1 MPANPSSRV
10 RDVIDLHSHILAG
23 LDDGPREWEESL
35 ELARRAVS
43 MGVTAMAATPHVRED
58 YPTTADAM
66 ESGVAELRARLE
78 ESDISLRVLPG
89 GEVAVEELD
98 RRSPDELRRFGL
110 GGNPAYLLVE
120 TPYFGLPLD
129 FENRLFRLRALG
141 ITPVLA
147 HPERNSDLGDDR
159 ALLGRIVFA
168 GALLQV
174 TADSL
179 AGGAGRRA
187 KDTAHGLVDSGL
199 AQCVASDSHGPQL
212 ERAGLEAVSAE
223 VGDPALAEWLTRGVP
238 EAIVAGEPL
247 PERPRPRPSWLSL
260 RRSRRTV

>member
-1 MPANPSSRV
+1 
-10 RDVIDLHSHILAG
+10 VIDLHSHILAG
-23 LDDGPREWEESL
+23 LDDGPRAWDESL

-43 MGVTAMAATPHVRED
+43 TGVTAMAATPHVRED

-66 ESGVAELRARLE
+66 EAGVAEIRALLE
-78 ESDISLRVLPG
+78 EADIPLRVLPG
-89 GEVAVEELD
+89 GEIAVEELD

-120 TPYFGLPLD
+120 TPYYGLPLD

-141 ITPVLA
+141 IVPVVA
-147 HPERNSDLGDDR
+147 HPERNPDLRDDR
-159 ALLGRIVFA
+159 ALLGRIVSA

-179 AGGAGRRA
+179 AGGAGRRTRDSA
-187 KDTAHGLVDSGL
+187 RGLVDSGL
-199 AQCVASDSHGPQL
+199 AHCVASDAHGPQVR
-212 ERAGLEAVSAE
+212 RAGLESVSAA

-238 EAIVAGEPL
+238 EAIVSGAPL
-247 PERPRPRPSWLSL
+247 PQRPRPRRSWLSL
-260 RRSRRTV
+260 RRAL